1 MTGPARGGETG
12 RKRPSRPAARSYPE
26 RVELLERGRE
36 LGALQDAVAAA
47 ASGSGSVVV
56 VTGDAGVGKSVLTA
70 AAVADAPARV
80 LWSGCDPLST
90 PRPLGPFR
98 DVADDLG
105 LGDLAQDLGQLAQV
119 CEQIYAALRDT
130 PTVLVVED
138 LHWADAAS
146 VEVLRFLARRVESI
160 PLALLVTTRDHEVG
174 AAHPARGLL
183 GDVARLDSCER
194 LPLSALSREAVT
206 ALVGETSLDPAR
218 VHVLT
223 GGNPFFVTEI
233 AKQPE
238 RPLPVSVRDAVLAR
252 IADVSAEDLQTLHL
266 VAAAPERVAD
276 RLLPAL
282 GVDLPTLQRLDATGL
297 LAPAGGGVGFRHELA
312 RLAVESTI
320 PPGGAAPLH
329 RRLLDAHEEVGIRD
343 PAVLT
348 HHAVGAGD
356 ADRAVAY
363 ATAAADQA
371 TKAGSHTDAAAFLQT
386 ALDHLDG
393 TESDLTRAQL
403 QQKLGLEQYMTSRLS
418 EAIGNIEATFPLWS
432 AAGDHISLASAH
444 DSVAVLEYYNG
455 RRQKAEAHAVRA
467 ADVAAEAGAR
477 EVFAGSRVTRAYLAA
492 QRSEFDVALTAC
504 ADAAAVADATGND
517 GLAVRA
523 GLFDAI
529 VRLAQGDVTQRDV
542 VATSIETARERGLDE
557 LASTGFSNMA
567 YHDVEHRRLR
577 EAGEVLER
585 SLPFAAERDIPI
597 CSHWQ
602 TGVRSRLHLLRGRW
616 DAALEDAAV
625 VLAQRGMALGT
636 MWPFLVSSLVPL
648 RRGTEPPVE
657 EPLEAA
663 WQLAESLDEPVRR
676 LPLLSAMAEL
686 GWMTG
691 DVDAR
696 VTGLGVDELARLSDT
711 PGAGWALGDLAVWLY
726 RLGLSFQRPAELAEP
741 YRLSLDGQH
750 AEAAHWWH
758 DAGDP
763 FAEAMALGDSPDP
776 ELRIRGVELLDGL
789 GATATADRRRVD
801 MRADGIDGVPAR
813 PRQSTRANPG
823 GLTNRQLEVARLMAR
838 GLTNAEI
845 SAQLFISP
853 KTTDHHVSAVLT
865 KLGVSSRRDV
875 MLQSEELALS

>member
-1 MTGPARGGETG
+1 M
-12 RKRPSRPAARSYPE
+12 
-26 RVELLERGRE
+26 ELLERGRE
-36 LGALQDAVAAA
+36 LGALQAAVVAA
-47 ASGSGSVVV
+47 ASGTGSVVA

-70 AAVADAPARV
+70 AAVADAAVRV

-98 DVADDLG
+98 DVAADLG
-105 LGDLAQDLGQLAQV
+105 LGDLTQDVGQLAEV

-146 VEVLRFLARRVESI
+146 VEVLRFLARRVETI

-174 AAHPARGLL
+174 AAHPARGFL
-183 GDVARLDSCER
+183 GDVARLESCER
-194 LPLSALSREAVT
+194 LPLPTLSREAVT
-206 ALVGETSLDPAR
+206 TLVGETSLDPGR

-233 AKQPE
+233 AKQPD

-252 IADVSAEDLQTLHL
+252 IADISAADVETLHL
-266 VAAAPERVAD
+266 VAAAPERIDD

-356 ADRAVAY
+356 AGRAVTY
-363 ATAAADQA
+363 ATAAGEQA
-371 TKAGSHTDAAAFLQT
+371 MKAGSHTDAAAFFET
-386 ALDHLDG
+386 ALHHLDG
-393 TESDLTRAQL
+393 SEDDLVRAEL
-403 QQKLGLEQYMTSRLS
+403 QQKLGFEQYLSSRLP

-432 AAGDHISLASAH
+432 AAGDFTGLASAH

-455 RRQKAEAHAVRA
+455 RRQEAESHADRA
-467 ADVAAEAGAR
+467 ADVATEAGAR
-477 EVFAGSRVTRAYLAA
+477 RIYAGSRVTRAYLAA
-492 QRSEFDVALTAC
+492 QRNEFDVALAAC
-504 ADAAAVADATGND
+504 ADAAEVAEATGD
-517 GLAVRA
+517 AALAVRA
-523 GLFDAI
+523 GMFDAI
-529 VRLAQGDVTQRDV
+529 VKLAQGDVEQRTAV
-542 VATSIETARERGLDE
+542 SKAIATARERGLDE
-557 LASTGFSNMA
+557 LASTGFSNLV

-577 EAGEVLER
+577 DASQVLELA
-585 SLPFAAERDIPI
+585 LPFAAERDIPI

-616 DAALEDAAV
+616 DAALEDAEV
-625 VLAQRGMALGT
+625 VLNQRGMPLGT

-648 RRGTEPPVE
+648 RRGVEPTVD

-663 WQLAESLDEPVRR
+663 WRLAESLDEPVRR
-676 LPLLSAMAEL
+676 LPLLAALAEH

-691 DVDAR
+691 EVDER
-696 VTGLGVDELARLSDT
+696 VSGLAVDELTRLGDT
-711 PGAGWALGDLAVWLY
+711 AGAGWALGDLAAWVQ
-726 RLGLSFQRPAELAEP
+726 RLGLAFQRPSELAEP
-741 YRLSLDGQH
+741 YRLSLDGKH
-750 AEAAHWWH
+750 AEAAQWWH

-763 FAEAMALGDSPDP
+763 FAEALALGDATDP

-813 PRQSTRANPG
+813 PRESTRANPG

-875 MLQSEELALS
+875 MLQSEELALT